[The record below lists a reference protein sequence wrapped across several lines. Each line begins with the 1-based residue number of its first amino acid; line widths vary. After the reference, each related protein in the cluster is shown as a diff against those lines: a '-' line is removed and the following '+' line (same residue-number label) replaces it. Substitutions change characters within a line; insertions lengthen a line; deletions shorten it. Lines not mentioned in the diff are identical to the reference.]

1 MAVWMPKRT
10 QTGLCFH
17 PRNLEIMEAGRP
29 PGSSVAAGS
38 LTGLCQTSP
47 VIGFLVPPLRPQHP
61 GIYLVL
67 FLDTMNAPPFPFF
80 GFFTLR
86 GGRLWEQPS
95 SAHSGVLWGPRQDI
109 RYRKSYCPSAP
120 SPLAGGLTAFQ
131 LPRDSVPC
139 LCLWGRRG
147 HHLLGSPSPF
157 GSQSRASDGACE
169 WLSGKVRRGIVP
181 ACCVVSWQR
190 GVYPAVVVVVGELQK
205 QCLQSYPMPASC
217 RLSEEAAFLLINLC
231 SLLSGVSYSR
241 NHVAQR
247 ESL

>member
-86 GGRLWEQPS
+86 GGRLGNSPPQHTVVCSGGRGRTSATGRATVPLPPHPWLVASQPS
-95 SAHSGVLWGPRQDI
+95 SCQGIQFHAFVYG
-109 RYRKSYCPSAP
+109 
-120 SPLAGGLTAFQ
+120 AGGGTTSLAPH
-131 LPRDSVPC
+131 LRLEAKVAPPM
-139 LCLWGRRG
+139 G
-147 HHLLGSPSPF
+147 HV
-157 GSQSRASDGACE
+157 
-169 WLSGKVRRGIVP
+169 SG
-181 ACCVVSWQR
+181 
-190 GVYPAVVVVVGELQK
+190 
-205 QCLQSYPMPASC
+205 
-217 RLSEEAAFLLINLC
+217 
-231 SLLSGVSYSR
+231 
-241 NHVAQR
+241 
-247 ESL
+247 